1 MTSRYFHGL
10 WLFWPKEWDGNDA
23 TSFFISLLNFHTDI
37 LFKVYLSNHISNS
50 LPYVYIFPVIFPI
63 SLFIYPLFS
72 FTFLRKNVTQNDD
85 NLSLRVRILKDN
97 MMLFSQV
104 YLRKYTLVVKTV
116 SFLSG
121 KVLYVHVVK

>member
-1 MTSRYFHGL
+1 M
-10 WLFWPKEWDGNDA
+10 
-23 TSFFISLLNFHTDI
+23 
-37 LFKVYLSNHISNS
+37 
-50 LPYVYIFPVIFPI
+50 FPI